1 MASAEEIL
9 LLTDYIK
16 KISSD
21 FSLNKMVMLYEG
33 EVNHEIIK
41 SILHTLESYFEKTN
55 IPRQAQ
61 KKVFNVVVECIQNI
75 EKHTLSISSFNS
87 FFTKRGSLMLLENKN
102 FIEIYSG
109 NWVNQEQRAILI
121 KKENQI
127 KDKSKE
133 QLREVYKQQ
142 LVNGAISSK
151 GGAGLGFIDI
161 ARKTNNNIEFYFFD
175 TKSDLNYFINKII
188 INKY

>member
-1 MASAEEIL
+1 MASSVEIL

-21 FSLNKMVMLYEG
+21 FFLNRMVILYEG

-41 SILHTLESYFEKTN
+41 SILYTLESYFEKAN
-55 IPRQAQ
+55 ISRQVQ

-75 EKHTLSISSFNS
+75 EKHTLFLSSFDS
-87 FFTKRGSLMLLENKN
+87 FFAQKGSLMLLENKN

-109 NWVNQEQRAILI
+109 NWVNQEQKAILI

-142 LVNGAISSK
+142 LVSGTISSK

-175 TKSDLNYFINKII
+175 THSDLNYFINKII

>member
-1 MASAEEIL
+1 MTSTTEIFL
-9 LLTDYIK
+9 FTDYIK

-21 FSLNKMVMLYEG
+21 FSLSRMVILYEG

-41 SILHTLESYFEKTN
+41 SILHTLENYFKQTN
-55 IPRQAQ
+55 LHRKAQ

-75 EKHTLSISSFNS
+75 EKHTLSLSSFNS
-87 FFTKRGSLMLLENKN
+87 FFAKRGSLMLLENKN
-102 FIEIYSG
+102 YIEIYSG
-109 NWVNQEQRAILI
+109 NWVNQEQKSILI

-142 LVNGAISSK
+142 LVNGAMSSK

-175 TKSDLNYFINKII
+175 TKSDLNYFINKIKI
-188 INKY
+188 YKY